1 MWPNQG
7 TNGVRIGIAGTNTSI
22 TLNDQHSTT
31 RFKFNSS
38 APTASGTAGVLG
50 RESATQIVG
59 YSTKTIDDLDKN
71 ISNADLTSDGNHTLN
86 VSGFDLSITDADDF
100 QVGATNGILFFA
112 PTFTH
117 SAPVPSVG
125 LFRIN
130 HTSTSTNNYSFVGGN
145 TIASGTDAVM
155 FRVAG
160 DSGSGGEVRY
170 DPSITHSFL
179 SAAGQNISNADLTF
193 DGNHTTDG
201 DNFEF
206 NLTNFD
212 EINFGALSM
221 LIQADNGMYLNSA
234 GSAVVV
240 INNNSTTTNRYVF
253 ENNRILP
260 NTNAAVMFREAGS
273 DGNAGHVRYDF
284 DITYADIASAIA
296 GGGQNFA
303 NADLTFTGD
312 RTHDVDFN
320 TLLITNSLDTAWYL
334 STNVFIRTGINEH
347 GVPTPGWFEL
357 NVSRLLAQ
365 PFDTAN
371 GARIEGFQDEDANQA
386 FIRMRAGY
394 YGSGVEVYH
403 EKDDETE
410 DYLYLWSN
418 QKIYFETPNVY
429 SNIALAGQA
438 LVSLD
443 LDGAI
448 EYASIYYKGLATGT
462 PGTWVAD
469 TATLVPAYNDG
480 AQPPEGTIAY
490 LKFNANSVGSDTLQL
505 GDSTTGIAITRAN
518 GVAIEADDI
527 TAGQYIMLVRAG
539 TSSGSHW
546 VCESCGASGVAPAA
560 GSVVA
565 IDTASDLASEVA
577 AIAITQGYT
586 TVGDGGHGAYRAD
599 SLSSETI
606 NNVTVFD
613 RTAGGR
619 YLLMTSGSI
628 SAKQAGAV
636 GDGSTDDHDAL
647 QALFDVCV
655 NMAAR
660 IEPLEYLST
669 GGLTVPAG
677 VRVIAYGATIT
688 CDTSGNDD
696 RAIDLE
702 SNTKWE
708 GGTVVDHRVSGGD
721 SGEDHVAFR
730 IGHYTDGVG
739 QSNIVIKNVTI
750 STDWA
755 SDLANGMIITGN
767 SHDITLDGIRCED
780 SSTMRT
786 VIANHWGYI
795 VDGDETSGTLHPYN
809 INISNV
815 NVGELTAAT
824 GDVTPV
830 SVAACYNVNVNNVR
844 SKRARY
850 GFSYTCG
857 DFGYRYSGFQGLTMG
872 SVNVNNLTC
881 ERGYNAGI
889 LIVGVDSNGDVWPL
903 EGSFNNFTLIGSNDA
918 TGQAGIFLQSVLG
931 TTFRSG
937 VISGFE
943 QGTLIT
949 NATKNIAFYDTLF
962 TTNRL
967 GGFVY
972 NDAASSNAI
981 VSHCKF
987 HNNGWGLSGTN
998 AAAILLV
1005 DGSNIRIENN
1015 EIGDQETEAN
1025 QEVGISL
1032 SAGVDNVSMF
1042 GNYVLNVKSGGV
1054 NYAYNLGDT
1063 ADGTSVAL
1071 FENNLAAPG
1080 ILITDAAPNLIVK
1093 ATDGAGTDK
1102 AGGAAS
1108 LRGGLSTGTGAGG
1121 PVTTATSLSGSTG
1134 TTLNAYSTRSYIA
1147 AKPTDLTEASATTFC
1162 NVALPAAGYVGLR
1175 IATTVFAS
1183 DGTDHQVSHVPITFS
1198 AVNKAGTITISSI
1211 TVPTA
1216 TVAVSSG
1223 TLTPVTFTAV
1233 QNGNS
1238 IDVKCAA
1245 TSSLT
1250 QTVLRIKW
1258 AIVELNSNG
1267 EAAITAL

>member
-1 MWPNQG
+1 MGATVLIFMNRILLCFLFLISPLAVRSQNKTWGGNATTMWPNQG

-100 QVGATNGILFFA
+100 QVGATNGVLFFA

-193 DGNHTTDG
+193 DGDHTTDG
-201 DNFEF
+201 DNNEF
-206 NLTNFD
+206 NLTNFG
-212 EINFGALSM
+212 ELNFGASTILVQS
-221 LIQADNGMYLNSA
+221 DNATAINS
-234 GSAVVV
+234 GSF
-240 INNNSTTTNRYVF
+240 ISLNNNSTTTNRFVW
-253 ENNRILP
+253 ENTRQLP
-260 NTNAAVMFREAGS
+260 TGTSAVMFREAGV
-273 DGNAGHVRYDF
+273 DGNAGQVRYDSG
-284 DITYADIASAIA
+284 ITYDDIVAAVA
-296 GGGQNFA
+296 GGGQNLA
-303 NADLTFTGD
+303 NADLTADAPHTFDFNSFRTTFAGTGGEFFINAPGGYISFNSTNTYVDIADD
-312 RTHDVDFN
+312 RVMIGTPRVVSGDVLAGEFLVNLQGGDAVDF
-320 TLLITNSLDTAWYL
+320 AA
-334 STNVFIRTGINEH
+334 V
-347 GVPTPGWFEL
+347 
-357 NVSRLLAQ
+357 
-365 PFDTAN
+365 
-371 GARIEGFQDEDANQA
+371 
-386 FIRMRAGY
+386 
-394 YGSGVEVYH
+394 
-403 EKDDETE
+403 
-410 DYLYLWSN
+410 
-418 QKIYFETPNVY
+418 
-429 SNIALAGQA
+429 
-438 LVSLD
+438 
-443 LDGAI
+443 
-448 EYASIYYKGLATGT
+448 YYKGLATGT
-462 PGTWVAD
+462 PGTWVAA
-469 TATLVPAYNDG
+469 TATLVPAYDEG
-480 AQPPEGTIAY
+480 AQPAEGVIAY

-546 VCESCGASGVAPAA
+546 VCESCGASGVAPTT

-660 IEPLEYLST
+660 IEPLSYLST

-696 RAIDLE
+696 RAIDME

-708 GGTVVDHRVSGGD
+708 GGTVIDHRVSGGD
-721 SGEDHVAFR
+721 SGEDHIAFR
-730 IGHYTDGVG
+730 IGHYADGVG
-739 QSNIVIKNVTI
+739 QSNVVIKNVTI
-750 STDWA
+750 STDWN
-755 SDLANGMIITGN
+755 SDLANGMFITGN

-780 SSTMRT
+780 SSTIRT

-815 NVGELTAAT
+815 NVGELTAST

-987 HNNGWGLSGTN
+987 NNNGWGLSGTN

-1032 SAGVDNVSMF
+1032 SSGVDNVSMF

-1102 AGGAAS
+1102 AGGAAA

-1162 NVALPAAGYVGLR
+1162 NITLPAAGYVGLR

-1267 EAAITAL
+1267 EAAITAF